1 MILLGT
7 FDYFSRRVASD
18 PAWGGTMARAQRR
31 RGAAGRVV
39 LVAALTLAGAGAG
52 AAAVL
57 AVSGSGLIRA
67 AGGAAGG
74 AAGLGSAVWADAAR
88 QRREAVDAAVRAR
101 GQVLDPVVSEPAQ
114 DRSVLGLLLP
124 TRESAAPFRGR
135 VADLAWLQAWCD
147 NPDSHP
153 VALVTG
159 PGGAGK
165 TRLVTQFAVT
175 RPPPWASGWLHPG
188 RGASALA
195 AVGACGDP
203 ALILVDD
210 ADASPDAVALLG
222 DLAGQPRGAAV
233 RVVLITRTTGAL
245 AQVAGQLPESARW
258 LTALENL
265 PVRTAGPFGSTKV
278 TAWRERRRLAAAQ
291 AGTTVSPADTS
302 NPVTMARVTGAELLR
317 MLRAEADRVSGI
329 ADRLR
334 EAVETVTD
342 PTAAEAEVEAVR
354 AAAEQRAAVAEARA
368 AAAEQRAAQT
378 DQWRAEADAAAEE
391 MAAEMTAA
399 QARADQAEAARA
411 AAEADRDT
419 AAEAARQDAAA
430 RIAAAEADR
439 DAAIEQARA
448 EASQQVSG
456 AEADRDQARHLAAEA
471 EQATRLAQQEASR
484 AQAAAEAARAESGR
498 VRADAEK
505 MLASFRADAARDR
518 DELRA
523 DLRAR
528 AERAERQADA
538 YRDELAQLR
547 AGTSHD
553 TDITTS
559 SRTPRRARPT
569 TQP

>member
-1 MILLGT
+1 M
-7 FDYFSRRVASD
+7 AS
-18 PAWGGTMARAQRR
+18 GNTTTARNTCKHP
-31 RGAAGRVV
+31 GC
-39 LVAALTLAGAGAG
+39 T
-52 AAAVL
+52 
-57 AVSGSGLIRA
+57 
-67 AGGAAGG
+67 
-74 AAGLGSAVWADAAR
+74 
-88 QRREAVDAAVRAR
+88 
-101 GQVLDPVVSEPAQ
+101 EPA
-114 DRSVLGLLLP
+114 
-124 TRESAAPFRGR
+124 AP
-135 VADLAWLQAWCD
+135 A
-147 NPDSHP
+147 
-153 VALVTG
+153 TG
-159 PGGAGK
+159 PG
-165 TRLVTQFAVT
+165 
-175 RPPPWASGWLHPG
+175 RPPEYCEG
-188 RGASALA
+188 RGH
-195 AVGACGDP
+195 
-203 ALILVDD
+203 
-210 ADASPDAVALLG
+210 
-222 DLAGQPRGAAV
+222 
-233 RVVLITRTTGAL
+233 
-245 AQVAGQLPESARW
+245 
-258 LTALENL
+258 
-265 PVRTAGPFGSTKV
+265 TKV

-291 AGTTVSPADTS
+291 AGTTVSPADTG

-354 AAAEQRAAVAEARA
+354 